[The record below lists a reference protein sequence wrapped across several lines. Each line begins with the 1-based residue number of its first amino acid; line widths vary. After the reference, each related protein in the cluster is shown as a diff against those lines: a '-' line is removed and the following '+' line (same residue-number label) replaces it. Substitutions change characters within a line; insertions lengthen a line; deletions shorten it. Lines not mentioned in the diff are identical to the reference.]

1 MFPLYDE
8 NRSSRR
14 PYITWGLII
23 LNVLVFYWQLS
34 RGLSIDDIYKY
45 GAIPE
50 EIIGRK
56 SLHTLITSMFMHGG
70 LLHIAGNMLYLYIF
84 GDNIE
89 DQFGR
94 FKYLILYLLFGV
106 AGGITHSWFTVMA
119 GGRATGFPAVGASG
133 AISGVMGAYLVLFPN
148 ARIVTLVIFRYF
160 GRIVRVP
167 AFYYLGFW
175 FLYQFLI
182 GSFDPS
188 VAFWAHIGGF
198 VVGALVALVIKGR
211 PREERHWRYY

>member
-8 NRSSRR
+8 NRSGRR
-14 PYITWGLII
+14 PYITWTLII
-23 LNVLVFYWQLS
+23 INVLVFFWQLS
-34 RGLSIDDIYKY
+34 RGLNSNDFFNY

-50 EIIGRK
+50 DIVRAK
-56 SLHTLITSMFMHGG
+56 RLHTLFTSMFMHGDFF
-70 LLHIAGNMLYLYIF
+70 HIAGNMLFLYIF

-94 FKYLILYLLFGV
+94 FNYLFLYLVFGV

-119 GGRATGFPAVGASG
+119 GGWGMVTPAVGASG
-133 AISGVMGAYLVLFPN
+133 AISGVMGAYLVLFPK
-148 ARIVTLVIFRYF
+148 ARIVTLVMFRYW
-160 GRIVRVP
+160 GRVVRIP

-182 GSFDPS
+182 GSFAPT

-198 VVGALVALVIKGR
+198 VVGALVTLAIKGR
-211 PREERHWRYY
+211 PRREKHWRYY